1 MHAAPGGGVRPARA
15 ASFSRPVLKGG
26 PCHGLSRPP
35 RPAPTGATAFATA
48 FDRHE
53 WEIIGLAR
61 RDGIA
66 SLRAPSRL
74 SRLRDRLFGAGPN
87 RSLAN
92 PRLEALRRFA
102 VLAWH
107 HGYALPVSAMKALK
121 EAGYT
126 LDHIELL
133 LANIAPGRTRYGRD
147 MTA

>member
-1 MHAAPGGGVRPARA
+1 MTYPDTVD
-15 ASFSRPVLKGG
+15 V
-26 PCHGLSRPP
+26 
-35 RPAPTGATAFATA
+35 A

-66 SLRAPSRL
+66 SLRAPSRWGTL
-74 SRLRDRLFGAGPN
+74 VDRLVGAGVN
-87 RSLAN
+87 RRLAN

-107 HGYALPVSAMKALK
+107 HGYALPVSAMKAVK

-126 LDHIELL
+126 LDHIELA
-133 LANIAPGRTRYGRD
+133 LARISVGRTRHGRGL
-147 MTA
+147 AA